1 MFAREIFNYLL
12 NGAFLAGRQKDHSEA
27 EIAGKADALFASA
40 FAHEGI
46 WDGHQQT
53 GAVAATA
60 IGVDTAAM
68 GQAQQRSQGALHDLV
83 RRAAAELGHEAHTT
97 GVVVRGV
104 ALMCH
109 LTLLAGTRGGSTTQN
124 FDEADGF
131 FGSVEGQA
139 SRPCCDDFC
148 EAGKAGGRGRPA
160 APFCYFCHS
169 DAERGGRIYFAAE
182 ACCPFALSNARE

>member
-1 MFAREIFNYLL
+1 MVGRRQAPAGAAQAMFAREIFNYLL
-12 NGAFLAGRQKDHSEA
+12 SSAFLAGRQKDHSEA
-27 EIAGKADALFASA
+27 EVAGKADALFASA

-46 WDGHQQT
+46 WDGHQQA

-68 GQAQQRSQGALHDLV
+68 SQAQQRSQGALHDLV
-83 RRAAAELGHEAHTT
+83 RRRAAELGHEAHTT

-109 LTLLAGTRGGSTTQN
+109 LTLLAGARGGSTTQN

-131 FGSVEGQA
+131 FGRG
-139 SRPCCDDFC
+139 DGG
-148 EAGKAGGRGRPA
+148 AGVSPVRRAGTPA
-160 APFCYFCHS
+160 APFCRS
-169 DAERGGRIYFAAE
+169 EE
-182 ACCPFALSNARE
+182 S

>member
-109 LTLLAGTRGGSTTQN
+109 LTLLSGARGGSTTQN

-131 FGSVEGQA
+131 FGSVEGRA
-139 SRPCCDDFC
+139 SRPCCDVSASQ
-148 EAGKAGGRGRPA
+148 EKPAGE
-160 APFCYFCHS
+160 
-169 DAERGGRIYFAAE
+169 DARRSILLF
-182 ACCPFALSNARE
+182 LSFRSRTRRRNL